1 MFPLNEHG
9 LNFYMKKGKTVLNAL
24 TEIIN
29 LLVNQIFCGFFKE
42 ANFTLKLCKNG
53 QAIIF

>member
-9 LNFYMKKGKTVLNAL
+9 LNFYMKKGKAVLNAL

-29 LLVNQIFCGFFKE
+29 LLVNQIFYGFFKE
-42 ANFTLKLCKNG
+42 ENFTLKLCKNG